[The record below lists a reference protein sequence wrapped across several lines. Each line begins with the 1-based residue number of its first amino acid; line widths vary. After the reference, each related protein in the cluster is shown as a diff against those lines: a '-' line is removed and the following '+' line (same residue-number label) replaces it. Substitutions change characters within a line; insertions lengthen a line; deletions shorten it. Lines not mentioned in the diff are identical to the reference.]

1 MPQRQ
6 TRKRPATKIPLD
18 DDPAEAAA
26 AGVPDAGAPDADAGP
41 GHGGHDPAVCGVA
54 FCPVSMLLTAT
65 GSVRPEVVE
74 HLLVAGRELLLAAAI
89 VINARAESVGRTS
102 PLEHIEI
109 G

>member
-1 MPQRQ
+1 MTERQ

-18 DDPAEAAA
+18 DDPVQGTATRAADA
-26 AGVPDAGAPDADAGP
+26 DPDAGPA
-41 GHGGHDPAVCGVA
+41 GGHDPAVCGVA

-74 HLLVAGRELLLAAAI
+74 HLLAAGRELMLAAAI
-89 VINARAESVGRTS
+89 VINARAESMGRTS

>member
-1 MPQRQ
+1 MPERQ
-6 TRKRPATKIPLD
+6 TRKRPATKVPLD
-18 DDPAEAAA
+18 DDASQEAAA
-26 AGVPDAGAPDADAGP
+26 RTADADPDAGRP
-41 GHGGHDPAVCGVA
+41 GGHDPAVCGVA

-74 HLLVAGRELLLAAAI
+74 HLLAAGRELMLAAAI
-89 VINARAESVGRTS
+89 VINARAESMGRTS